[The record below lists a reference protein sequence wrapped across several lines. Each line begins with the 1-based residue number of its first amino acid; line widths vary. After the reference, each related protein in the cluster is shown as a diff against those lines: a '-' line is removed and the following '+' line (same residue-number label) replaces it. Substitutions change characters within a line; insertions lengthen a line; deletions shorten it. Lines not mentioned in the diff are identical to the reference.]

1 MTKAFGNNYR
11 YAKNYLNKI
20 RENEKIVFSA
30 IYYGKNGWEI
40 FYDYKK

>member
-1 MTKAFGNNYR
+1 MTKTFGNNIR
-11 YAKNYLNKI
+11 YAKNYLKKI